1 MYSNARVRINEGFI
15 MKNMLRKKY
24 AELYK
29 EIRYFSVVSALSIYL
44 AGCSSGELVTNT
56 NTSYDM
62 IDKTN
67 SDDLEKEITQVL
79 DVPGKKFKL
88 VVNYRYE
95 LPKGEGWTITSNK
108 LLSIE
113 IKTEGLTDEK
123 VYINN
128 MHTDITICSYYS
140 EIDGIIQDVMDN
152 KAYNSLSLGFSLS
165 DSNPYVLTNQI
176 EGQNKAF
183 VQEFRNSCD
192 GVILKLKEG
201 RLTEAY
207 YLHQG
212 VYANKITSI
221 IDLIIVK
228 GDETSFVSVPS
239 ELQIA
244 VWPYVKIPGVTNYR
258 YYYLDSDGMMN
269 YDSLSEDEY
278 NAQKQANTRKL
289 TK

>member
-15 MKNMLRKKY
+15 MKNMLREKY

-44 AGCSSGELVTNT
+44 AGCSSSELVTNT

-62 IDKTN
+62 IDTTN

-140 EIDGIIQDVMDN
+140 EIDGIIQDVMDDRV
-152 KAYNSLSLGFSLS
+152 YNSLSLGFSLS

-192 GVILKLKEG
+192 GLKHKEG
-201 RLTEAY
+201 RLTEVH
-207 YLHQG
+207 YLYRG